1 MCILFPSFYL
11 NLFGEVG
18 LRGRQ
23 MAAGT
28 TDLFK
33 LVGEFLWVHL
43 HRREHVLALSQ
54 VKHLD
59 CIREHGAHLLILIC
73 AILTRLHI
81 DTKRQK
87 EKR

>member
-1 MCILFPSFYL
+1 MCILFPSL
-11 NLFGEVG
+11 NPNVFGEVG
-18 LRGRQ
+18 SRARQ
-23 MAAGT
+23 MTAGT

-54 VKHLD
+54 VKHLNS
-59 CIREHGAHLLILIC
+59 IREHGAHLLILIC
-73 AILTRLHI
+73 TVLTRL
-81 DTKRQK
+81 QK